1 MALSWSWFAPDFLWE
16 GKCRNDVMAKRRS
29 IITMKFCN
37 INFNISNKKELF
49 EKTDQKT
56 KCIITVN
63 AQIIVYANEN
73 PRLMKFIDKN
83 YATMDG
89 EVPLKVSKI
98 INPNFRNVIKLS
110 GSDIVYD
117 FCDYAQKNNMKIFF
131 LGGKENS
138 VKKAIANVKKNYAI
152 QADGFSP
159 DFENYPFSN
168 NFTKSC
174 QEHIKKFRPD
184 ILFVGFGAKKQE
196 YFMEDNQSFLDE
208 CGVKYAIGSG
218 GTVDF
223 VAGNIKRAPKWIS
236 KIGLE
241 GMYRFFQ
248 EISIERAKRIIVSF
262 RFFKY
267 IK

>member
-1 MALSWSWFAPDFLWE
+1 V
-16 GKCRNDVMAKRRS
+16 GKGAQKRCDSKEES
-29 IITMKFCN
+29 IIAMRFCN
-37 INFNISNKKELF
+37 IDFNITNRKELF
-49 EKTDQKT
+49 EKAGNRT

-73 PRLMKFIDKN
+73 PRLMKFISKN

-89 EVPLKVSKI
+89 EVPLKVAKI
-98 INPNFRNVIKLS
+98 LNPNFRNVIKLS

-131 LGGKENS
+131 LGGKEDS
-138 VKKAIANVKKNYAI
+138 VKKAIVNVKKKYAI
-152 QADGFSP
+152 QVDGFSP

-168 NFTKSC
+168 SFTKNC
-174 QEHIKKFRPD
+174 QKHIEKFRPD

-196 YFMEDNQSFLDE
+196 YFMEDNQRFLDE
-208 CGVKYAIGSG
+208 CDVKYAIGSG

-223 VAGNIKRAPKWIS
+223 VAGNIKRAPRWIS

-241 GMYRFFQ
+241 GVYRFFQ
-248 EISIERAKRIIVSF
+248 EISVERARRIIVSF

-267 IK
+267 IR